1 MNINKDSSAEDLLP
15 IAMALHELVGLP
27 ITMRS
32 LNKKGIRIEKGKL
45 IDKNYTG
52 PILEQALRENCTIR
66 TIPRNGIYTGIP
78 VVVSTIRDEKGF
90 AIASIGIVDIV
101 GTIDLAV
108 VFGNYP
114 DIISQ
119 VQSCLKASVIA
130 P

>member
-15 IAMALHELVGLP
+15 IAMALHELVRLP

-45 IDKNYTG
+45 IDNDYTG
-52 PILEQALRENCTIR
+52 PILEQSLRENRTIR
-66 TIPRNGIYTGIP
+66 TIPINGAYTGIP
-78 VVVSTIRDEKGF
+78 VVVSPIRDEKGDV
-90 AIASIGIVDIV
+90 IASIGIVDIV

-108 VFGNYP
+108 VFGDYP
-114 DIISQ
+114 EIIKQ
-119 VQSCLKASVIA
+119 VQSCLKGRVTA